1 MKRIVLSVLLI
12 GVVVST
18 SVGAYLAIS
27 ESGRQASASIPPA
40 TSIVS
45 QNHTAPGMLA
55 LDTAVNASGLKSEVK
70 GALRSN
76 AESISERLNISVSQ
90 VNAAI
95 DKLAIDSWEAASLP
109 KDAIVSNS
117 CVVNQEGVDIN
128 ITTYVDSSYVTV
140 SKNGQDITFAI
151 PENAQNSLALFSVLA

>member
-12 GVVVST
+12 GIVVST

-27 ESGRQASASIPPA
+27 ESGQRASASIPPA

-45 QNHTAPGMLA
+45 QNHSDPGMLA
-55 LDTAVNASGLKSEVK
+55 LNTVVDASGLKLEVEE
-70 GALRSN
+70 ALRSN
-76 AESISERLNISVSQ
+76 TESISDRLNISESQ

-95 DKLAIDSWEAASLP
+95 DMLDIESWEATTLP
-109 KDAIVSNS
+109 EGAVESNS
-117 CVVNQEGVDIN
+117 CVVNHEGTDIN

-140 SKNGQDITFAI
+140 GKNGQDITFAI
-151 PENAQNSLALFSVLA
+151 PENAQNSLTLFSMLA